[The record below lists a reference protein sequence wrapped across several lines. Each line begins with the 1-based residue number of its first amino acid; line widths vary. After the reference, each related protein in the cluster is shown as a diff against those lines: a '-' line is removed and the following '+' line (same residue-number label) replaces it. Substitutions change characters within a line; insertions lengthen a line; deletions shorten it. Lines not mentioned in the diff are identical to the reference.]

1 MKSTFFTL
9 AITASVLLVAC
20 SEAPKTTNNN
30 STAEAPKAE
39 PPFVKEGELDII
51 AADGKPIKHLSIEKA
66 LTESERA
73 QGLMYRSSMAD
84 SCGMLFVMD
93 NEEEQNFYMKN
104 TIMPLDIMYIDSK
117 KKIVTIARYTKPYSL
132 DNILSG
138 KPALYVLEVNAGFS
152 DKYGVKEGD
161 KVQF

>member
-39 PPFVKEGELDII
+39 PPFVKEGELDIV
-51 AADGKPIKHLSIEKA
+51 AANGKLIKHLSIEKA
-66 LTESERA
+66 PTESERN

-84 SCGMLFVMD
+84 SCAMLFYM
-93 NEEEQNFYMKN
+93 EEEKEQNFWMKN
-104 TIMPLDIMYIDSK
+104 TIMSLDIMYIDASK
-117 KKIVTIARYTKPYSL
+117 TIVSIARYTKPYSEEG
-132 DNILSG
+132 ILSG